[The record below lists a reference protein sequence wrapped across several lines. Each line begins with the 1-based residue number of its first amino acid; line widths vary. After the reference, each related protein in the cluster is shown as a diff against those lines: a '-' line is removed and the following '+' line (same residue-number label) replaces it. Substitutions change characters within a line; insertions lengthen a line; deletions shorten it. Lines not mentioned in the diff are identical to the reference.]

1 MKKLINQPIG
11 ILLLSILSLQFQS
24 CQKEAITVNKP
35 SEEIAIA
42 AKNEPVTRAYRD
54 SFVTWYNFVPD
65 FANGFNGT
73 APAPG
78 WFPGGGP
85 GNATHMGKCSSYFNQ
100 YATIGQ
106 TGLVT
111 ASAPVTMF
119 FGQQLAEFNV
129 PASVNSIVLD
139 DKGNAVWFHLL
150 YSQTTPVSPT
160 RIEFHGESDI
170 VGGNGKFAGA
180 TGHVTLNG
188 YFNPQDQ
195 QDASFWNN
203 GWIKY

>member
-1 MKKLINQPIG
+1 MKKLINKMTG
-11 ILLLSILSLQFQS
+11 IILTYFLVVLPS
-24 CQKEAITVNKP
+24 CQKQFDTNDNSNV
-35 SEEIAIA
+35 EEIATA
-42 AKNEPVTRAYRD
+42 RNDQPVTRAYRD

-119 FGQQLAEFNV
+119 FGQQLAAFDV
-129 PASVNSIVLD
+129 PSSVNSIVLD
-139 DKGNAVWFHLL
+139 DKGNAIWFHLL
-150 YSQTTPVSPT
+150 YSQTTPVSPA
-160 RIEFHGESDI
+160 RINFHGESEI

-203 GWIKY
+203 GWIRY